1 VIATSELYKQTLMND
16 GACIAPDSFQRIQNQ
31 KQEAN
36 VKFLVNQAILRQS
49 ELKNNSVQEFVR
61 LLQRINADRGETLDI
76 KNVEVEAFASP
87 EGGFSY
93 NDRLASKRQDVSEDY
108 VKQQLKKTQVDAA
121 IDAHYTAQDWD
132 GFQQL
137 VQASNIQDKDV
148 ILRVLSMYKDPE
160 EREQQI
166 RNMSAGFQELASGIL
181 PELRRSRM
189 TINYNIV
196 GRSDEEIKQQY
207 ASDPTQLSVEEML
220 YAATLEDN
228 PATKEEIYK
237 TAAKFFDRDYRAY
250 NNLAALEFN
259 NGNDLAAKTYLEQA
273 FRVNSKAPEAF
284 ANLGLIALKNGD
296 LKEAEVNLAN
306 AIGANGFG
314 QTLGILNIA
323 KGNYAQAEANFEGTV
338 SNSAALAQLLNK
350 NYEGALKTLDSVKR
364 PDAITSY
371 LHAIV
376 AARRGNK
383 FAAESYLKEA
393 LEKDPSLKAYSDND
407 LEFAIL
413 RK

>member
-1 VIATSELYKQTLMND
+1 
-16 GACIAPDSFQRIQNQ
+16 
-31 KQEAN
+31 
-36 VKFLVNQAILRQS
+36 
-49 ELKNNSVQEFVR
+49 
-61 LLQRINADRGETLDI
+61 
-76 KNVEVEAFASP
+76 
-87 EGGFSY
+87 
-93 NDRLASKRQDVSEDY
+93 
-108 VKQQLKKTQVDAA
+108 
-121 IDAHYTAQDWD
+121 
-132 GFQQL
+132 
-137 VQASNIQDKDV
+137 
-148 ILRVLSMYKDPE
+148 MYKDPE

-228 PATKEEIYK
+228 PAKKEEIYK

-338 SNSAALAQLLNK
+338 SNSAALAQRLNK

-407 LEFAIL
+407 LEFSIL